1 MLDVNEKIR
10 RCIAK
15 HPDWTWKRIACATGG
30 RKASV
35 EAILRG
41 EPVPCV
47 TPAPVISKDAAPATP
62 PGMAC
67 ISLAA
72 VREKLDV
79 AAMIRREVSKIP
91 GGQLIPEDEMC
102 RLTAGRDRNRFRRA
116 VENNADVFRPHRVR
130 LRLDE
135 STDGKWYWGRRDDI
149 AEAMRIRDL

>member
-1 MLDVNEKIR
+1 MNLNERIFACLQR
-10 RCIAK
+10 
-15 HPDWTWKRIACATGG
+15 HPDWDTARVAKSCAARHGDVDAV
-30 RKASV
+30 R
-35 EAILRG
+35 RG
-41 EPVPCV
+41 EQVSDPGTAEQFP
-47 TPAPVISKDAAPATP
+47 TRQPATAPA
-62 PGMAC
+62 G

-130 LRLDE
+130 LRLDD
-135 STDGKWYWGRRDDI
+135 SSDGKWYWGRAADI
-149 AEAMRIRDL
+149 TEAARIRDL

>member
-1 MLDVNEKIR
+1 MNLTERIFACLQR
-10 RCIAK
+10 
-15 HPDWTWKRIACATGG
+15 HPDWDTARIAKSCAARHGDVDAV
-30 RKASV
+30 R
-35 EAILRG
+35 RG
-41 EPVPCV
+41 EQVPDPG
-47 TPAPVISKDAAPATP
+47 TADRFPTQEPASAPV
-62 PGMAC
+62 G

-130 LRLDE
+130 LRLDD
-135 STDGKWYWGRRDDI
+135 SSDGKWYWGRAADI
-149 AEAMRIRDL
+149 TEAARIRDL